1 MVPLEMKIEERRGEV
16 SFHECVCEQRIRF
29 KRLFTVFNIIC
40 KVSRNLNFIKLL
52 PIIGFFNA
60 CFHLLIRVKG
70 KKPRIIML
78 VDKDKYAFKATNTS

>member
-1 MVPLEMKIEERRGEV
+1 MVPLEMKIKERRGEV
-16 SFHECVCEQRIRF
+16 SFHEYVCEQRIRF

-40 KVSRNLNFIKLL
+40 KVSRNLNFIKL
-52 PIIGFFNA
+52 NA
-60 CFHLLIRVKG
+60 CFHLLIRVRG